1 MPFLRN
7 IVHDLVE
14 KRLWPVA
21 ILLAAALVAVP
32 TFLKSD
38 PEAVSAPAASPAAG
52 APAGTA
58 EVLDAVALAK
68 PARTRLRLDGRRNP
82 FQEPGGGS
90 SVSKGSDGAT
100 NGDPPLSGLPELT
113 DEPTGGDLGSSGGGS
128 VDTGTVPPD
137 DTTGPPSSEDQE
149 QPTGIPTWTLDIYF
163 GPVEELAELTA
174 IRPGTGI
181 PSNDKP
187 LLIFVGSTD
196 GKTATFLPSSDAV
209 PLPEGDG
216 TCSPSPRACNELKL
230 KPGQTAVFDVATD
243 SGTKQYVLEV
253 SKLVKRPL

>member
-7 IVHDLVE
+7 LVHDLVE

-32 TFLKSD
+32 MLLKSD
-38 PEAVSAPAASPAAG
+38 PEAASAPATSPAAR

-68 PARTRLRLDGRRNP
+68 PERTRLRLGGRRNP

-90 SVSKGSDGAT
+90 SASKGDAT
-100 NGDPPLSGLPELT
+100 NADPPLGGLQAIT
-113 DEPTGGDLGSSGGGS
+113 DEPTGGDLGSSDRGS
-128 VDTGTVPPD
+128 PDGGTVPP
-137 DTTGPPSSEDQE
+137 DTTGPPSSEDKE
-149 QPTGIPTWTLDIYF
+149 QPTGIPTWTLDVYF

-174 IRPGTGI
+174 IQPGTGI
-181 PSNDKP
+181 PSNDEP
-187 LLIFVGSTD
+187 LLIFVGSID

-216 TCSPSPRACNELKL
+216 TCSPSARACNELKL